1 MKFLRDL
8 HDKIEPH
15 FHKGGKLEK
24 LYPLYEAQDTLL
36 FTPGHVTKGA
46 SHVRDALDLKRM
58 MVTVVIALIPCIL
71 VAMYNT
77 GYQANAALA
86 EGASAFGWRGWIMD
100 LLSFGY
106 NEANPLACIFH
117 GALYYFPV
125 LIVTFVVGGNLEVLF
140 AVVRKHEIN
149 EGFLVTGM
157 LFPLILPP
165 AIPLWQVALGIAF
178 GVVIGKEIF
187 GGTGMNIFN
196 PALTARAF
204 LFFAYPAQ
212 ISGDKVWT
220 AVTEAN
226 QIDGFSG
233 ATALG
238 LLANVAG
245 PAPVD
250 AWRGAIDGMGITWVD
265 AFMGTIPGSM
275 GETSTLACII
285 GAGILIVMG
294 IGSWRIMLGGVV
306 GSLAITLLFNS
317 MGSETN
323 ALLNVPFHWHVVLG
337 GWAFGLVFMATDPV
351 SAPYSNRGRFIYGF
365 FIGVF
370 ALLIR
375 VVNPAY
381 PEGMMLAILFMN
393 MFSPLLDW
401 MAKRSNI
408 KRRLARNA
416 AV

>member
-1 MKFLRDL
+1 MKFLREL
-8 HDKIEPH
+8 HDKYEPL

-24 LYPLYEAQDTLL
+24 LYPMYEAHDTLL
-36 FTPGHVTKGA
+36 FTPGQVTRGP
-46 SHVRDALDLKRM
+46 SHVRDALDLKRL
-58 MVTVVIALIPCIL
+58 MVTVVFALLPCIL

-86 EGASAFGWRGWIMD
+86 EGASALGWRGWIMD
-100 LLSFGY
+100 VLRFGY

-125 LIVTFVVGGNLEVLF
+125 LIVTFVVGGHIEVLF
-140 AVVRKHEIN
+140 AIIRRHEVN

-165 AIPLWQVALGIAF
+165 TIPLWQVALGIAF
-178 GVVIGKEIF
+178 GVILGKEVF

-220 AVTEAN
+220 AVSEAN

-238 LLANVAG
+238 NLANVPT
-245 PAPVD
+245 PAAVD
-250 AWRGAIDGMGITWVD
+250 AWRGAIDAMGITWTD
-265 AFMGTIPGSM
+265 AFMGKIPGSM

-285 GAGILIVMG
+285 GALILIATG
-294 IGSWRIMLGGVV
+294 IGSWRIMLGCVL
-306 GSLAITLLFNS
+306 GSVAITVVFNS
-317 MGSETN
+317 FGSETN
-323 ALLNVPFHWHVVLG
+323 ALMNVPFHWHMVLG

-351 SAPYSNRGRFIYGF
+351 SAPYTDRGRFIYGF

-370 ALLIR
+370 AILIR
-375 VVNPAY
+375 VANPAY

-401 MAKRSNI
+401 MAKRANI

>member
-100 LLSFGY
+100 LLNFGY

-220 AVTEAN
+220 AVTDVN

-238 LLANVAG
+238 RLANIAG
-245 PAPVD
+245 PAPTD

-265 AFMGTIPGSM
+265 AFMGRIPGSM

-294 IGSWRIMLGGVV
+294 IGSWRIILGGVV
-306 GSLAITLLFNS
+306 GSLAIALLFNS